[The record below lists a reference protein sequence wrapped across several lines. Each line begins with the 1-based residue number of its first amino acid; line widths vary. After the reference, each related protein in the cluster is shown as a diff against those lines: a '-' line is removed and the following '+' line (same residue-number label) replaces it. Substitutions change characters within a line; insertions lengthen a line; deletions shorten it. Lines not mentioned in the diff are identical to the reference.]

1 MRILI
6 VEDEVRLAEAL
17 AQIMA
22 EQKYQVDQVHN
33 GADGLDYA
41 LTAQY
46 DVIVLDVMLP
56 GENGFEMLPKL
67 DGLEV
72 ARRLRSAHVSTPILM
87 LTARDEISDKVKG
100 LDCGADDY
108 MTKPFDTSELL
119 ARVRAL
125 TRRQGEVVSEEL
137 AFGDLSLHLSSH
149 CLRRGD
155 KSVRLGFKEFEV
167 LRLLLQNAK
176 LVTPKDDIIA
186 KVWGLDSEAEDNNV
200 EVYIS
205 FLRKKLSFLAS
216 QVSIGTVRK
225 VGYFLTTSDE
235 PGSFGGGGMP

>member
-1 MRILI
+1 MVEILVVDDEAAI
-6 VEDEVRLAEAL
+6 ADLVEVCLKNEGYTVYKCGSGEA
-17 AQIMA
+17 
-22 EQKYQVDQVHN
+22 
-33 GADGLDYA
+33 A
-41 LTAQY
+41 LTCVARQHL
-46 DVIVLDVMLP
+46 DLAILDVMLP
-56 GENGFEMLPKL
+56 DL
-67 DGLEV
+67 DGFTLCQKIREEH
-72 ARRLRSAHVSTPILM
+72 LFPILM

-205 FLRKKLSFLAS
+205 FLRKKLDHLHS
-216 QVSIGTVRK
+216 QVKIRTIRM
-225 VGYFLTTSDE
+225 VGYCLE
-235 PGSFGGGGMP
+235 APEEA

>member
-46 DVIVLDVMLP
+46 DVIVLDV
-56 GENGFEMLPKL
+56 MLPKL

-155 KSVRLGFKEFEV
+155 KSVRLGFK
-167 LRLLLQNAK
+167 

>member
-1 MRILI
+1 MVEILVVDDEAAI
-6 VEDEVRLAEAL
+6 ADLVEVCLKNEGYTVYKCGSGEA
-17 AQIMA
+17 
-22 EQKYQVDQVHN
+22 
-33 GADGLDYA
+33 A
-41 LTAQY
+41 LTCVARQHL
-46 DVIVLDVMLP
+46 DLAILDVMLP
-56 GENGFEMLPKL
+56 DL
-67 DGLEV
+67 DGFTLCQKIREEH
-72 ARRLRSAHVSTPILM
+72 LFPILM

-225 VGYFLTTSDE
+225 VGYFLPTSDE

>member
-1 MRILI
+1 MKILV
-6 VEDEVRLAEAL
+6 VEDERRLADSIVDLLQVHGFAAQAAYDGQAGYRL
-17 AQIMA
+17 AQT
-22 EQKYQVDQVHN
+22 
-33 GADGLDYA
+33 GG
-41 LTAQY
+41 Y
-46 DVIVLDVMLP
+46 DLVILDVMLP
-56 GENGFEMLPKL
+56 WL
-67 DGLEV
+67 DGFTL
-72 ARRLRSAHVSTPILM
+72 ARRLREERVSTPILM

>member
-1 MRILI
+1 MKVLI
-6 VEDEVRLAEAL
+6 VEDDVKL
-17 AQIMA
+17 AQALGRIL
-22 EQKYQVDQVHN
+22 EES
-33 GADGLDYA
+33 DYA
-41 LTAQY
+41 VDMVHDGTTGRDWAVVGNS
-46 DVIVLDVMLP
+46 DANILDVMMP
-56 GENGFEMLPKL
+56 GM
-67 DGLEV
+67 DGYEV
-72 ARRLRSAHVSTPILM
+72 VREIRHANIDTPVLM
-87 LTARDEISDKVKG
+87 LTARGSVSDKIAG
-100 LDCGADDY
+100 LDHGADDY

>member
-1 MRILI
+1 MEILVVDDEAAI
-6 VEDEVRLAEAL
+6 ADLVEVCLKNEGYTVYKCGSGEA
-17 AQIMA
+17 
-22 EQKYQVDQVHN
+22 
-33 GADGLDYA
+33 A
-41 LTAQY
+41 LTCVARQHL
-46 DVIVLDVMLP
+46 DLAILDVMLP
-56 GENGFEMLPKL
+56 DL
-67 DGLEV
+67 DVFTLCQKIREEH
-72 ARRLRSAHVSTPILM
+72 LFPILM

-155 KSVRLGFKEFEV
+155 KSVRLGVKEFEV
-167 LRLLLQNAK
+167 LRQLLQKAK
-176 LVTPKDDIIA
+176 LVSPKGGIIA
-186 KVWGLDSEAEDNNV
+186 KEWGLDSEAEDNNV